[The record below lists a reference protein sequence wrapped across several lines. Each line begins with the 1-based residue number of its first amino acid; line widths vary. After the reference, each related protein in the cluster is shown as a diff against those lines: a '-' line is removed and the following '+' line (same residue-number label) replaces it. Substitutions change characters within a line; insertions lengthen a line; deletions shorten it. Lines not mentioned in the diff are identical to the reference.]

1 MKYKILNIIIFL
13 ALIYSAS
20 SQDGLPILDLNKE
33 TVDFGK
39 VLLLDSKLE
48 RLTLT
53 NIGDTVLNFYHIDS
67 ILPPFYGSIKYPD
80 TLEKSESRFL
90 DLVYKPKYFGRD
102 SQRVYLR
109 ADTRLSHSI
118 ALLFDVS
125 YSMDEFMPNERVR
138 RLTAAVNAGKSFI
151 QSMINTPKVKDEAA
165 IFTFSGSFTLKQ
177 DFTTDKTRL
186 LNSLPNKLESATA
199 FYDAVALVIDRLKL
213 RPYKKVLIAL
223 TDGEDNR
230 SRNHNQ
236 NSIIKLAVDNNI
248 IIYTVGIGSTKM
260 NTVLSNV
267 AKQTGGMFFEARTSR
282 DLEDIYYRIFSMLS
296 KNIEIYFDLV
306 GYSPEAQMLLNCPTL
321 PQLIPPADTVTYSVG
336 LNSVSS
342 DKALNKKYRITLKFN
357 KSLLLPL
364 DDNYEYNADGT
375 ASYRGEVTTNLDSN
389 VLRTFKFLSLVGD
402 SPCTDIEIVSLIWDD
417 EFYPPVISSDFCKIC
432 IASCVRDLS
441 QVTTLKKNIMH
452 QNVPNPF
459 ADKSSLS
466 LTIANPDYYKLE
478 LFSPDGILRQV
489 VLNSYLDIGSY
500 EITISSA
507 GLASGIY
514 FYRLIS
520 TNDIITKTLVIY

>member
-1 MKYKILNIIIFL
+1 MKFKNLIIFL
-13 ALIYSAS
+13 FFIYPVS
-20 SQDGLPILDLNKE
+20 SQNGLPILDLNKE
-33 TVDFGK
+33 IVDFGK

-53 NIGDTVLNFYHIDS
+53 NLGDTVLNFYHIDS
-67 ILPPFYGSIKYPD
+67 LKPPFYGSIKYPD
-80 TLEKSESRFL
+80 TLEKSEKRFL
-90 DLVYKPKYFGRD
+90 DIVYKPRYFGRD
-102 SQRVYLR
+102 SQRVFIR

-125 YSMDEFMPNERVR
+125 YSMENYMPAERIR
-138 RLTAAVNAGKSFI
+138 RLTAAVNAGKTFI

-165 IFTFSGSFTLKQ
+165 VFTFSGSFTLKQ

-186 LNSLPNKLESATA
+186 INALPNILESATA

-236 NSIIKLAVDNNI
+236 NSIIKLAVDNDI
-248 IIYTVGIGSTKM
+248 IIYTIGIGSTTM
-260 NTVLSNV
+260 NTVLDNI
-267 AKQTGGMFFEARTSR
+267 AKQTGGLFFEARTSR

-296 KNIEIYFDLV
+296 KNIELHFDLV
-306 GYSPEAQMLLNCPTL
+306 GYSPESQMILNCPTL
-321 PQLIPPADTVTYSVG
+321 PELISPADTVVYSVG

-342 DKALNKKYRITLKFN
+342 AQALYKKYKITLKFN

-364 DDNYEYNADGT
+364 DNDYEYNVDGT
-375 ASYRGEVTTNLDSN
+375 VSYSGAVTTNLDSN
-389 VLRTFKFLSLVGD
+389 VLRTFRFLSLVGD
-402 SPCTDIEIVSLIWDD
+402 APCTDIDIVSLTWDD
-417 EFYPPVISSDFCKIC
+417 KFYPPVLSSDFCKIC
-432 IASCVRDLS
+432 IASCVRDLR
-441 QVTTLKKNIMH
+441 QVTSLKKNVMQ
-452 QNVPNPF
+452 QNAPNPF
-459 ADKSSLS
+459 SYKSSLN
-466 LTIANPDYYKLE
+466 LTIANPDYYKIE

-489 VLNSYLDIGSY
+489 VLDSYLETGSY
-500 EITISSA
+500 EITLSSA